1 MACAFSSAF
10 DSPSGNG
17 AFCIGAA
24 AAPVVTRRV
33 MRSRRFGITALIG
46 LFR

>member
-1 MACAFSSAF
+1 MGCAFSSAF

-17 AFCIGAA
+17 AFCVGAA
-24 AAPVVTRRV
+24 VVTRRV
-33 MRSRRFGITALIG
+33 MRSRRFGITALLG